1 MISIFSMID
10 GWLIANPI
18 IVVIIDDG
26 NSLRITGSS
35 RPKRSKHSSR

>member
-1 MISIFSMID
+1 MVSIFSMID

-18 IVVIIDDG
+18 IVVIIVDG

-35 RPKRSKHSSR
+35 HPKH